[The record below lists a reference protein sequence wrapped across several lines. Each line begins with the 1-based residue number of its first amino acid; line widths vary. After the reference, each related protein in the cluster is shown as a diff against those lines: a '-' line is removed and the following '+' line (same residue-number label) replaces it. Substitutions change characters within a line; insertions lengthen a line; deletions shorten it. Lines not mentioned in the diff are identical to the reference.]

1 MLKVD
6 DLSLWRSQWEKGSY
20 GTQEWVSTVIYRH
33 HMSPNTHRCREKLCL
48 NSAHGASR
56 RSLHRSV
63 TLQALT
69 FVWSIITGR
78 QSKLFLFLQNKM
90 RFNTLLH
97 SVRRQS
103 INKLYNYGLILRQT
117 TAVSAFVLL
126 CLQTQACSLSG
137 RRWEEEDERYS
148 VLLGRWQE
156 KWHTHTT
163 RVRLLRV
170 HARKHTLPAN
180 VFESDRSFT
189 LSLHSSLL
197 SFYCFS
203 SAHHTDKYV
212 LTHTHTARTHAHC
225 SHTQLTK
232 AQKSFQRKAELQN
245 LWCFNKT
252 NCLLS
257 CDEAPTAGANK
268 YKHRYVGN
276 KD

>member
-6 DLSLWRSQWEKGSY
+6 DLSQWENGSY
-20 GTQEWVSTVIYRH
+20 RTQKWVPTVIYRH
-33 HMSPNTHRCREKLCL
+33 QMSPNTHRCRKNLCL
-48 NSAHGASR
+48 KSAHGASR
-56 RSLHRSV
+56 RSLHRSG

-78 QSKLFLFLQNKM
+78 QSKLFLFRQNKT

-126 CLQTQACSLSG
+126 CVQTQPCSLSG

-156 KWHTHTT
+156 KWQHTRRAYGLYVCT
-163 RVRLLRV
+163 R
-170 HARKHTLPAN
+170 AN
-180 VFESDRSFT
+180 TRSQQICLKSDRSFT

-203 SAHHTDKYV
+203 SAHHTDKCV
-212 LTHTHTARTHAHC
+212 LAHTHTARTHARAHH

-232 AQKSFQRKAELQN
+232 AQKSFQRTAELQN

-252 NCLLS
+252 ICLFS
-257 CDEAPTAGANK
+257 CDEAPVAGANK
-268 YKHRYVGN
+268 YKHRYVGS